1 MFWNKNEKPNYMY
14 VSNEIDFSNITTS
27 CFLKDAQIYTQYGV
41 RYLRLVY
48 QYEDDNGIHELT
60 IPQVEFPFGN
70 RLNLKHI
77 YGAIPAQRRVSIRL
91 CTEGDVANVYLHDTK
106 SHDGLVYYT
115 DKIIKRKPKKMTIE
129 EIEQKL
135 GYKVEIVSSK
145 KEK

>member
-1 MFWNKNEKPNYMY
+1 MCD
-14 VSNEIDFSNITTS
+14 SNEINEIILDNLRKK
-27 CFLKDAQIYTQYGV
+27 CFLKDAQIYVQDGS
-41 RYLRLVY
+41 RYLKLVY
-48 QYEDDNGIHELT
+48 EYEDGDGIHELT

-77 YGAIPAQRRVSIRL
+77 YEANPALRRLSIRL
-91 CTEGDVANVYLHDTK
+91 CTEGDVANVFLYDTK
-106 SHDGLVYYT
+106 TDDGFVYYT

-135 GYKVEIVSSK
+135 GYKIEIVSSK

>member
-1 MFWNKNEKPNYMY
+1 MY
-14 VSNEIDFSNITTS
+14 ASNEIDFSNVKTS
-27 CFLKDAQIYTQYGV
+27 CFLKEAKIYMQDGV

-70 RLNLKHI
+70 RLSLTYVCENNPEL
-77 YGAIPAQRRVSIRL
+77 QRLSIRL
-91 CTEGDVANVYLHDTK
+91 CTVGDLANVYLHDTK

-115 DKIIKRKPKKMTIE
+115 DKIIKHKPKKMTLE
-129 EIEQKL
+129 EIEREL
-135 GYKVEIVSSK
+135 GYKIEIVSSK

>member
-1 MFWNKNEKPNYMY
+1 MCD
-14 VSNEIDFSNITTS
+14 SNEINEIILDNLRKK
-27 CFLKDAQIYTQYGV
+27 CFLKDAQIYVQDGS
-41 RYLRLVY
+41 RYLKLVY
-48 QYEDDNGIHELT
+48 EYEDGYGIHELT

-70 RLNLKHI
+70 RLNLI
-77 YGAIPAQRRVSIRL
+77 YIHENNPALQRLSIRL
-91 CTEGDVANVYLHDTK
+91 CTEGDVTSVYLYDTK
-106 SHDGLVYYT
+106 SDDGLVYYV

>member
-1 MFWNKNEKPNYMY
+1 MVDLRKK
-14 VSNEIDFSNITTS
+14 
-27 CFLKDAQIYTQYGV
+27 CFLKDAQIYIQDGS
-41 RYLRLVY
+41 RYLKLVY
-48 QYEDDNGIHELT
+48 EYEDGYGIHELT

-77 YGAIPAQRRVSIRL
+77 YEANPALRRLSIRL
-91 CTEGDVANVYLHDTK
+91 CTEGDVANVFLYDTK
-106 SHDGLVYYT
+106 TDDGFVYYT

-135 GYKVEIVSSK
+135 GYKIEIVSSK